1 MKIIDANIVLRY
13 LLKDDITLHKKALSV
28 LENNDLFVPN
38 EIVAEIVYVLEK
50 VYSIPKKEIAAVL
63 CLFFLRENLSFLDLQ
78 LILNSLQIY
87 MQYNIDYADALLV
100 SYKKTN
106 SDEIFS
112 FDKKL
117 IKILEKI

>member
-28 LENNDLFVPN
+28 LENSDLFVPN

>member
-117 IKILEKI
+117 VKILEKI